1 MPSSRGDDPALPENI
16 VRRMFEEYSQGRSP
30 RDIAKMISGDD
41 QAPSRIR
48 PIIVSI
54 PKDSKGRRAFEAA
67 LQRLNGGG
75 ADEPG
80 ND

>member
-1 MPSSRGDDPALPENI
+1 MPSSRRDDPALPDNI
-16 VRRMFEEYSQGRSP
+16 VRRVFEEYSQGRSP
-30 RDIAKMISGDD
+30 GDIAKMISGDD
-41 QAPSRIR
+41 QAPPRIR

-67 LQRLNGGG
+67 LQRLNEGG

-80 ND
+80 NY